1 MVRKVP
7 NISAWVLKES
17 DVEWFLPTS
26 AIHVGFVYS
35 TKLPLFSTTP
45 LIMKYRKCHYEDDE
59 LILLI
64 DGYERYEYSIVFETE
79 LIRGFTLE
87 EVEEI
92 NKTWNKFY
100 EDKNK
105 ET

>member
-7 NISAWVLKES
+7 NILAWVLKES

-26 AIHVGFVYS
+26 IIHIGFVYS
-35 TKLPLFSTTP
+35 TKLPLFSTMP
-45 LIMKYRKCHYEDDE
+45 LVMKYRKCHYEDDE

-64 DGYERYEYSIVFETE
+64 DGYELFKKNTMSGIGVMFE
-79 LIRGFTLE
+79 LTLE

-100 EDKNK
+100 V
-105 ET
+105 

>member
-26 AIHVGFVYS
+26 TIHIGFVYS
-35 TKLPLFSTTP
+35 AKLPLFSTTP
-45 LIMKYRKCHYEDDE
+45 LIRKYRKCHYEDDE

-64 DGYERYEYSIVFETE
+64 DVYEYVSFYTGVMRE
-79 LIRGFTLE
+79 FTLDE
-87 EVEEI
+87 IEEI

-100 EDKNK
+100 E
-105 ET
+105 

>member
-7 NISAWVLKES
+7 NLPAWVLKAS
-17 DVEWFLPTS
+17 DVEWFLPIST
-26 AIHVGFVYS
+26 IHVGFVYS
-35 TKLPLFSTTP
+35 AKLPLFSITP
-45 LIMKYRKCHYEDDE
+45 FVMRLYRRCHYEDDE

-64 DGYERYEYSIVFETE
+64 DGYELFKSNVIFGFG
-79 LIRGFTLE
+79 IMRGFTLE

-100 EDKNK
+100 V
-105 ET
+105 

>member
-17 DVEWFLPTS
+17 DVEWFIPTS
-26 AIHVGFVYS
+26 TIHIGFDYS

-45 LIMKYRKCHYEDDE
+45 LVRKYRKCHYEDDE

-64 DGYERYEYSIVFETE
+64 DGYELLEHNIMFDVEV
-79 LIRGFTLE
+79 IRGFTLE

-100 EDKNK
+100 V
-105 ET
+105 

>member
-1 MVRKVP
+1 MLKKMVRKVP
-7 NISAWVLKES
+7 NVPAWVLKES

-26 AIHVGFVYS
+26 TIHIGFVYS
-35 TKLPLFSTTP
+35 TKLPLLSTTP
-45 LIMKYRKCHYEDDE
+45 LIRKYRKCHYEDDE

-64 DGYERYEYSIVFETE
+64 DIHEYFSTE
-79 LIRGFTLE
+79 VMCEFTLE

>member
-1 MVRKVP
+1 MIRKVP
-7 NISAWVLKES
+7 NISAWVLKAS

-26 AIHVGFVYS
+26 TMHIGFVYS

-45 LIMKYRKCHYEDDE
+45 LVIRYRKCHYEDDE

-64 DGYERYEYSIVFETE
+64 DGYEYITFGTGAMSE
-79 LIRGFTLE
+79 FTLD

-100 EDKNK
+100 V
-105 ET
+105 